1 MSRRLS
7 NRVCALERTRATICP
22 HILEC
27 SPGETH
33 EEAVER
39 FIAKH
44 GAIERD
50 HAFIVVPPRIEI
62 HERPAKE
69 AQWIE
74 QQRRLYAEVR
84 TLPKDIVQ

>member
-1 MSRRLS
+1 MARQLANRL
-7 NRVCALERTRATICP
+7 ALLERSRGIQRP
-22 HILEC
+22 HVLEVF
-27 SPGETH
+27 PGETD

-39 FIAKH
+39 FVTKW
-44 GAIERD
+44 GAINPD